1 MFGDQSRGGTVLM
14 LKHVTLLALPGTE
27 LNELRN
33 NLQTHGFE
41 VSEDAA
47 SPALLVIDVRGIW
60 TEQVSQS
67 PVADYL
73 DKRLLQ
79 SDAVVF
85 MQLAAAELSTQMAWQ
100 NWLKQRIAV
109 LDCEKRPI
117 LRALQTDLNASSLQA
132 LAQLPILVK
141 SGGQSIPVT
150 HQTLNFAIQKVQLE
164 HFLMSLDGLSHA
176 ALGQVWQISGCFWTA
191 EYAHPV
197 AFNWTPLRVEMAATT
212 EAVRPLICVVCES
225 NTPALTDFM
234 SQIIQACEAT

>member
-1 MFGDQSRGGTVLM
+1 MTKRVA
-14 LKHVTLLALPGTE
+14 LLALPGTD

-33 NLQTHGFE
+33 NLKTHGFE
-41 VSEDAA
+41 VAEDAA
-47 SPALLVIDVRGIW
+47 SPTLLVVDVRGVW

-85 MQLAAAELSTQMAWQ
+85 MQLAAADLSTQMAWQ
-100 NWLKQRIAV
+100 NWLKQRVA
-109 LDCEKRPI
+109 LLGCEKRPL
-117 LRALQTDLNASSLQA
+117 LRALQTDLNTSSLQA

-141 SGGQSIPVT
+141 SGGQSTQLP

-164 HFLMSLDGLSHA
+164 HFLMSLDGLNHA
-176 ALGQVWQISGCFWTA
+176 ALGQVWQISGVFWTT

-197 AFNWTPLRVEMAATT
+197 AFNWTPLRVEMAAAT
-212 EAVRPLICVVCES
+212 EAARPLICVVCES
-225 NTPALTDFM
+225 NTPALTDFI
-234 SQIIQACEAT
+234 SQIIQACEAI